1 MGCGEYIPQ
10 KFRRTREG
18 AMLSESRSLTHALVG
33 ILFCICFAAGTIHA
47 QVAASVSGR
56 VEDSTGAAVPGANV
70 TVTSA
75 ETGAARTL
83 RSDETGSY
91 RVLSLAV
98 GRYEVKA
105 EAAGFKSAL
114 QTGINLNVGEAAVVN
129 LRLEVGAIQDEVTVT
144 GEAPLVNTTTA
155 SVSGLVGEREVKDLP
170 LNGRSFDNLI
180 TLNPGAV
187 LYNFKAGPSVGS
199 GEGAY
204 FTVAGRR
211 PSDNLFLLNGIE
223 YTGSSNI
230 GITPG
235 GVSGQLLGIDAV
247 REFNVLGDTYS
258 AEYGKRAGGQVSVV
272 TQSGSNQLH
281 GAGFEF
287 LRNSALDAR
296 NFFDQKAQPTDPRI
310 PPFRR
315 NQFGGSLGGPIKKD
329 KMFLFGNYE
338 GYRHSL
344 GLSNVAFV
352 PDNDARQGLLPCNV
366 IYTATA
372 DRAANCASLNTP
384 VRVPR
389 LDSRMLPFMRLWP
402 APNGPKQL
410 ANGLAT
416 GVAKNFNNPVQTIRE
431 DFGTTR
437 FDLNASDKDTFTT
450 AYTIDDGH
458 NASPLTNPL
467 FATIADLRSQ
477 VLSAQ
482 ETHVFSPQFLNT
494 VRMGFSRASF
504 NFDSPE
510 LDTTIP
516 PDITLFKGKPPGCLA
531 IGGASCA
538 AVNNITP
545 GGGGISGR
553 LYNTRNLFTGS
564 DDVQLIRGK
573 HQLSFGAWIQRIQVN
588 ANSAARNYGEADFA
602 SLLTFLQGTTTN
614 WVGVPNR
621 TFMYWRSME
630 GALYIQDVI
639 QLRPN
644 LTVRAGLRDEFTN
657 GWNEKYGRAA
667 QYVLDANGVPTS
679 DPVTSST
686 RIGKST
692 LSDNQATRLLSPRVS
707 FAWDVFGNGKTSM
720 RSGFGMYYSMLDNL
734 SFQMNFTAPYNVL
747 FAFNNLSLYDSPL
760 PPPVVPGSALPP
772 FCSPANPPGV
782 PGAPCTAVQAQGVQ
796 LNAKTPTVVSWNY
809 SIEQQLIRNMSLR
822 VAYVGSHG
830 YHSIIDI
837 DANTIPQQTCS
848 DAAGCLA
855 GGIRSPGVLVPQGTK
870 YFPRG
875 TRPNPYLANAYLWYT
890 GGISSYNALQTDLT
904 KRLSSGLVFRAN
916 YTFSKNLD
924 DGSGIASSQSQNQ
937 NQSVMDPRHPLRD
950 YGRSAL
956 DFRHQGSG
964 SFNYE
969 LPFGNGKRL
978 ANGLNGIA
986 GKLASGWQVNGIL
999 TLLSGFPLT
1008 PLVGTNQSGNGN
1020 TFNPDRPNYNPNF
1033 RGPVKIGKVDQ
1044 WFDPNAF
1051 SLPTLGTWGDVGR
1064 GVLDGPGLAEIDLSV
1079 FKTIPITERTKLLFR
1094 AEGFNVTNRANFNLP
1109 NPIIFSGSSI
1119 SPSAGKITSTATSSR
1134 QIQFGLKL
1142 MF

>member
-1 MGCGEYIPQ
+1 
-10 KFRRTREG
+10 
-18 AMLSESRSLTHALVG
+18 MLSERKLFVHALAAV
-33 ILFCICFAAGTIHA
+33 LFVICFAVETIHA
-47 QVAASVSGR
+47 QVTASVSGR

-75 ETGAARTL
+75 ETGATRTL

-187 LYNFKAGPSVGS
+187 LYNFKAGASVGS

-296 NFFDQKAQPTDPRI
+296 NFFDQKGQPTDPRI

-338 GYRHSL
+338 GFRHSL

-352 PDNDARQGLLPCNV
+352 PDNDARQGMLPCNV
-366 IYTATA
+366 IYTSAA
-372 DRAANCASLNTP
+372 DRAANCPNLNAP

-402 APNGPKQL
+402 EPNGPKQL

-450 AYTIDDGH
+450 AYTLDDGH
-458 NASPLTNPL
+458 NVSPLTNPL
-467 FATIADLRSQ
+467 FATIADLASQ
-477 VLSAQ
+477 VVSAQ

-494 VRMGFSRASF
+494 VRMGLSRASF

-692 LSDNQATRLLSPRVS
+692 FSDNQATRLLSPRVS

-809 SIEQQLIRNMSLR
+809 SIEQQLARNMSLR

-830 YHSIIDI
+830 YHNIIDI
-837 DANTIPQQTCS
+837 DANTIPQQTCNNP
-848 DAAGCLA
+848 AGCA
-855 GGIRSPGVLVPQGTK
+855 SGGIRSPIPPSQSVLPSCGPGIPAPCTVPQGTR
-870 YFPRG
+870 YFPAG
-875 TRPNPYLANAYLWYT
+875 TRPNPYLSNAYFWYPE
-890 GGISSYNALQTDLT
+890 GISSYNALQADLT
-904 KRLSSGLVFRAN
+904 KRLSRGLLFRAN
-916 YTFSKNLD
+916 YTFAKNLD
-924 DGSGIASSQSQNQ
+924 NGTATASSQSQNN
-937 NQSVMDPRHPLRD
+937 NQSVLDPRHPMID

-964 SFNYE
+964 SFSYE
-969 LPFGNGKRL
+969 LPFGKGKPFG
-978 ANGLNGIA
+978 NGLNGVA
-986 GKLASGWQVNGIL
+986 DKLVGGWQLNGIV
-999 TLLSGFPLT
+999 TLLSGFPVT
-1008 PLVGTNQSGNGN
+1008 PLVGTNRSGNGN
-1020 TFNPDRPNYNPNF
+1020 TFNPDRPNY
-1033 RGPVKIGKVDQ
+1033 
-1044 WFDPNAF
+1044 
-1051 SLPTLGTWGDVGR
+1051 T
-1064 GVLDGPGLAEIDLSV
+1064 
-1079 FKTIPITERTKLLFR
+1079 
-1094 AEGFNVTNRANFNLP
+1094 
-1109 NPIIFSGSSI
+1109 
-1119 SPSAGKITSTATSSR
+1119 SAR
-1134 QIQFGLKL
+1134 D
-1142 MF
+1142 